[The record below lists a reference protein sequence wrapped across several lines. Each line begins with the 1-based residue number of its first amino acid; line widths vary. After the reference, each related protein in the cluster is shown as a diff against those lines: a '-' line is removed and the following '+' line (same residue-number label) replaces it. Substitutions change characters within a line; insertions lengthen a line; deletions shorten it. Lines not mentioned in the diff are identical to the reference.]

1 MMVPLNINE
10 AFAIRVYIIMCL
22 GGHAPAAT
30 LIFTVISEGVLI
42 CARYKVAAMHFGCMT
57 YNMPSTYVLSGKYI
71 QCPFLLVMSM
81 I

>member
-22 GGHAPAAT
+22 GGHAPAT

-42 CARYKVAAMHFGCMT
+42 CVRYKVAAMRFGYMT
-57 YNMPSTYVLSGKYI
+57 T
-71 QCPFLLVMSM
+71 
-81 I
+81 